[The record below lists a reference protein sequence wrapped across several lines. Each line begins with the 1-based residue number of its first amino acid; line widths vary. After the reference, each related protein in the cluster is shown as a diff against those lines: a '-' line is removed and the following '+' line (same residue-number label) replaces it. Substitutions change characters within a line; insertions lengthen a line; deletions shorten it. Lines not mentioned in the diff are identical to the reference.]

1 MRGPARLPRLDD
13 PVEERRVFVSHPL
26 GREEVGLKEGGD
38 GIWSLFFGP
47 VHLGWLDRIM
57 HVRGRTRMR
66 Q

>member
-1 MRGPARLPRLDD
+1 
-13 PVEERRVFVSHPL
+13 VEERRVFVSHPL